1 MQLLISDTILVWT
14 DGDRHSTGQYGQQLV
29 SQGLLNETRVVFNM
43 VECEHGTVFTCMYVK
58 QLKRSDTRM
67 DIGDQGLSVD
77 YFDKTGLC
85 V

>member
-1 MQLLISDTILVWT
+1 M
-14 DGDRHSTGQYGQQLV
+14 
-29 SQGLLNETRVVFNM
+29 VFNM